1 MKLPQIAWRNLWRQ
15 KRRTI
20 LTLISIAFGGFLA
33 ILMTAMQDRSWAD
46 FIDTAARM
54 GGGHVRIQHPDYL
67 ETPSLKKTV
76 TGTAELRALAE
87 ADPAV
92 DRVVERIFG
101 QVMLSTATDSF
112 GGAMIAYDPERETA
126 DTFRF
131 GEGLT
136 EGALFETSRDKGIV
150 LGKKLA
156 RNLNVEL
163 GGKVVYTM
171 MDKNGEIVAGLGR
184 VSGVIGTGAGS
195 LDGSLALLPLDVVRQ
210 ALGYASDEA
219 THVAV
224 FLEDGR
230 DADAVAGRLNG
241 ALGPSAR
248 AMTWADAQPDLAGV
262 IAMKVGGAIVMEVI
276 IGLLIL
282 AGIFNT
288 LFISV
293 MERVRE
299 FGIMLAIGWS
309 PRQVFGL
316 VMWESLWLALVG
328 LVLTGAISWFPYK
341 TMAEKGIDLSEV
353 YATQDALEIS
363 GVGFD
368 TTLHVGI
375 YPESLAII
383 LCCILLATLSA
394 GLYPAWRAGRVAPVE
409 SIKLV

>member
-1 MKLPQIAWRNLWRQ
+1 MNLASIAWRNLWRQ

-54 GGGHVRIQHPDYL
+54 GGGHVRLQHPDYL
-67 ETPSLKKTV
+67 DTPSLKKTV
-76 TGTAELRALAE
+76 TGTSELRALAE
-87 ADPAV
+87 ADEDV
-92 DRVVERIFG
+92 ETVVERIFG

-112 GGAMIAYDPERETA
+112 GGAMIAYDPTAET
-126 DTFRF
+126 DVTFRF
-131 GEGLT
+131 MDGLK
-136 EGALFETSRDKGIV
+136 EGAMFTTSTDPGII
-150 LGKKLA
+150 LGKTLA
-156 RNLNVEL
+156 QNLNVEM

-184 VSGVIGTGAGS
+184 VSGIIGTGAGS
-195 LDGSLALLPLDVVRQ
+195 LDGSLALLPIDVVRES
-210 ALGYASDEA
+210 LGYAADEA
-219 THVAV
+219 THVSL
-224 FLEDGR
+224 FLRDGR
-230 DADAVAGRLNG
+230 NSDAVANRLNAELG
-241 ALGPSAR
+241 AEHR
-248 AMTWADAQPDLAGV
+248 ALTWAQATPD
-262 IAMKVGGAIVMEVI
+262 IASFVNMKIYGAIVMEVI

-288 LFISV
+288 LFVSV

-309 PRQVFGL
+309 SAQVFAL
-316 VMWESLWLALVG
+316 VMLESMWLALVG
-328 LVLTGAISWFPYK
+328 LGLTCAVSWFPYK
-341 TMAEKGIDLSEV
+341 TLHENGIDMSEV

-375 YPESLAII
+375 YPESLTII
-383 LCCILLATLSA
+383 LVCVVLATLSA
-394 GLYPAWRAGRVAPVE
+394 GLYPAWKAGRVPPVE